1 MKLTF
6 ALKWA
11 TKEPLLNLKVCY
23 VTKIYHHKMKVYCT
37 VLPSL
42 PSCPS
47 LIFLDLVALS
57 LFISIYFSL
66 FLSPLFLSLSLSLS
80 LSYMHSYYVLEFHS
94 KRFKSSCL
102 EIVRLSCITW
112 ISEKNKLLK
121 SACNLDNIALLI
133 FLYVVYGWQG
143 DNDIMGVNVVVLFL
157 DYPI

>member
-23 VTKIYHHKMKVYCT
+23 GTKIYHHKMKVYCT
-37 VLPSL
+37 VLPS
-42 PSCPS
+42 CPS
-47 LIFLDLVALS
+47 LISLYLVA
-57 LFISIYFSL
+57 
-66 FLSPLFLSLSLSLS
+66 LSLSLSLSLFCS

-94 KRFKSSCL
+94 RRFKSSCL
-102 EIVRLSCITW
+102 EIVRLSYITW
-112 ISEKNKLLK
+112 ISRKNKLLK

-133 FLYVVYGWQG
+133 FLCAVYGWQG
-143 DNDIMGVNVVVLFL
+143 HNDIMGVNVVVLFR

>member
-1 MKLTF
+1 MNLTF

-11 TKEPLLNLKVCY
+11 AREPLLNLKVCY

-37 VLPSL
+37 VLPS
-42 PSCPS
+42 CPS
-47 LIFLDLVALS
+47 LISLDLVALS
-57 LFISIYFSL
+57 LS
-66 FLSPLFLSLSLSLS
+66 LSLSSLS

-102 EIVRLSCITW
+102 EIVRLSYITW
-112 ISEKNKLLK
+112 ISVKNKLLK

>member
-6 ALKWA
+6 ALKCA

-23 VTKIYHHKMKVYCT
+23 GTKIYHHKMKVYCT
-37 VLPSL
+37 VLPS
-42 PSCPS
+42 CPS
-47 LIFLDLVALS
+47 LISLDLVA
-57 LFISIYFSL
+57 
-66 FLSPLFLSLSLSLS
+66 LSLSLSLS
-80 LSYMHSYYVLEFHS
+80 LSSMHSYYVLEFHS

-102 EIVRLSCITW
+102 EIVRLSYITW
-112 ISEKNKLLK
+112 ISVKNKLLK

>member
-1 MKLTF
+1 MNLTF

-23 VTKIYHHKMKVYCT
+23 GTKIYHQKMIVYCT
-37 VLPSL
+37 VL

-57 LFISIYFSL
+57 L
-66 FLSPLFLSLSLSLS
+66 SLSLSF
-80 LSYMHSYYVLEFHS
+80 SYMHSYYVLEFHS

-102 EIVRLSCITW
+102 EIVRLSYITW
-112 ISEKNKLLK
+112 ISVKNKLLK